1 MVKKFKLTKRSVDA
15 LTSTDKDCFVWDSGI
30 PGFGMKLNRGGTK
43 TYIVQAR
50 IQGRSRRF
58 TIGRHG
64 SPWTPETAR
73 KRALAILGFVS
84 QGIDPSGQQPRD
96 KEISISHL
104 MDRYF
109 EEGCRSK
116 KQRTIK
122 NELSFSKRHIKPLL
136 GSKSV
141 RKLKST
147 DIERYMQDVAAG
159 KTRVDE
165 KLGHRSRA
173 IVTGGKG
180 VANRSRDL
188 LSSALSFAVRQ
199 GYRTDNPALGV
210 RNYKMP
216 PRERFLTP
224 EEYQRLGQTFDNAV
238 RDGVNPYA
246 IAALRVL
253 TLSGARSGEIISLQR
268 RWIDEQVGGARLP
281 DSKTGARFLILP
293 APAIAI
299 IRDVLDMHDNN
310 FVFPGRSGTKPYG
323 GLKKVWLQMR
333 EQAGLDDVRLHDLR
347 HSYASIA
354 VAGGASLF
362 IVGKVLGHND
372 PATTKRYAH
381 IARSPIK
388 IAADEISLEIS
399 GHLLR
404 SQ

>member
-1 MVKKFKLTKRSVDA
+1 
-15 LTSTDKDCFVWDSGI
+15 
-30 PGFGMKLNRGGTK
+30 
-43 TYIVQAR
+43 
-50 IQGRSRRF
+50 
-58 TIGRHG
+58 
-64 SPWTPETAR
+64 
-73 KRALAILGFVS
+73 
-84 QGIDPSGQQPRD
+84 
-96 KEISISHL
+96 

-116 KQRTIK
+116 KQSTIK
-122 NELSFSKRHIKPLL
+122 IELSFSKRHIKPLL

-141 RKLKST
+141 SKLRST

>member
-1 MVKKFKLTKRSVDA
+1 MAKKCKLTKRSVDA
-15 LTSTDKDCFVWDSGI
+15 LISTGKDCFVWDSGI
-30 PGFGMKLNRGGTK
+30 PGFGIKINPGGTK
-43 TYIVQAR
+43 TYIVQVR

-73 KRALAILGFVS
+73 KRALAILGSIS
-84 QGIDPSGQQPRD
+84 QGIDPSAQQPRD
-96 KEISISHL
+96 KEISISQL

-116 KQRTIK
+116 KQGTIK

-141 RKLKST
+141 RKIRST

-216 PRERFLTP
+216 PRERFLTA

-238 RDGVNPYA
+238 RGGVNPYA
-246 IAALRVL
+246 IAAL
-253 TLSGARSGEIISLQR
+253 G
-268 RWIDEQVGGARLP
+268 
-281 DSKTGARFLILP
+281 
-293 APAIAI
+293 
-299 IRDVLDMHDNN
+299 
-310 FVFPGRSGTKPYG
+310 
-323 GLKKVWLQMR
+323 
-333 EQAGLDDVRLHDLR
+333 
-347 HSYASIA
+347 
-354 VAGGASLF
+354 
-362 IVGKVLGHND
+362 
-372 PATTKRYAH
+372 
-381 IARSPIK
+381 
-388 IAADEISLEIS
+388 
-399 GHLLR
+399 
-404 SQ
+404 